1 MDRRAMATVRE
12 RKRLGKVNQAF
23 EILRQ
28 HTSASTN
35 HRLPKVRRA
44 GLLVSY
50 RACSH

>member
-1 MDRRAMATVRE
+1 MRRVMDRRAMATVRE

-35 HRLPKVRRA
+35 HRLPKVRWPA
-44 GLLVSY
+44 IFL
-50 RACSH
+50 